1 MKQETAQILGIVALG
16 CAVVSW
22 FICMPLLPIFAIA
35 AIVLAVMAMR
45 GGASRKLNIATIVLA
60 SIALLISTVA
70 EVTFSLKAERFAHEL
85 ERIGRKLIEECWA
98 CGGKGYVDCVFCVR
112 GYLSDGSLCP
122 FCNGRGVTIC
132 TICNGTGKPQ

>member
-22 FICMPLLPIFAIA
+22 LVCNAAVPIFAIA
-35 AIVLAVMAMR
+35 AIVLAVLAIR
-45 GGASRKLNIATIVLA
+45 GGAKKLGIA
-60 SIALLISTVA
+60 SIIVAAIPLVCATVILTVSSMKLYEA
-70 EVTFSLKAERFAHEL
+70 AGEL
-85 ERIGRKLIEECWA
+85 ERIATEMKEECWA
-98 CGGKGYVDCVFCVR
+98 CDGKGYVDCVFCVR
-112 GYLSDGSLCP
+112 GYLSYGNVCP